1 MAYRKIGSTLAFG
14 ATNQPQ
20 PLLGSWI
27 TAGAGIT
34 APAGAP
40 ITLTLGTA
48 SVSGNDA
55 ANIFTNGEPA
65 LLLDPNGKNMETVLI
80 QSVLNNTVTLG
91 RSTDMSA
98 AGGNNPVTRYAHVA
112 GAIGTGTWIMP
123 KQMANNFLVT
133 FEDGG
138 SGTFMYIGCSW
149 AMTATAFRVF
159 KLAKTSSGVQPQYYS
174 SAMFTGGNPMD
185 MSEIFVY
192 GTAADAWCVSVVVD

>member
-1 MAYRKIGSTLAFG
+1 MAYRKIGSTFAFA

-40 ITLTLGTA
+40 ITLTLGAA

-65 LLLDPNGKNMETVLI
+65 LLLDPNGKNMETVRI
-80 QSVLNNTVTLG
+80 ASVSGNTVTLG
-91 RSTDMSA
+91 NSTDSSTQ
-98 AGGNNPVTRYAHVA
+98 GVNPVTRFSHVA
-112 GAIGTGTWIMP
+112 GAIGVGTWIMP

-138 SGTFMYIGCSW
+138 TGTFMYIGCSW
-149 AMTATAFRVF
+149 VMTATAFRVF
-159 KLAKTSSGVQPQYYS
+159 KLAKTASGVQPQYYS

-185 MSEIFVY
+185 ISEIWGY
-192 GTAADAWCVSVVVD
+192 GTSADSWNISVVVD